1 MPIFYRGSGIDTYWY
16 LNNPVEIGF
25 IARAP
30 NVEPTT
36 ARLMQHISRGTS
48 NSPFISLTLSYAVA
62 RDYAILSS
70 PEIPTPSKPAY
81 VYEVEFQ
88 EPLPSGLKVLDPV
101 KEVAQTLPSPSTIG
115 PAYQHDGS
123 PEFLLGIV
131 DPRNMG
137 HFLVRHSPQ
146 PPLSEGT
153 LRTPN
158 LTLEL
163 ETFVRALRDAEI
175 LAYGTIPATCVV
187 NCFDVYAD
195 SYLSQSITPR

>member
-1 MPIFYRGSGIDTYWY
+1 MPILYRGAGIDTYWY
-16 LNNPVEIGF
+16 INNPIEIGF

-30 NVEPTT
+30 EVAPTT
-36 ARLMQHISRGTS
+36 TRLMQYISRGTS
-48 NSPFISLTLSYAVA
+48 NSPFISLSLSYAVA
-62 RDYAILSS
+62 RDYAIVSS

-88 EPLPSGLKVLDPV
+88 DPLPPGLEVLDPV
-101 KEVAQTLPSPSTIG
+101 KEVAQTLPMPLTIG
-115 PAYQHDGS
+115 PTYQHDGA
-123 PEFLLGIV
+123 PEFLLGVV

-137 HFLVRHSPQ
+137 HFFVGHSPQ

-153 LRTPN
+153 PRSPN
-158 LTLEL
+158 LSLEL

-175 LAYGTIPATCVV
+175 LAYGAIPATCVV

-195 SYLSQSITPR
+195 SYLSE

>member
-1 MPIFYRGSGIDTYWY
+1 MPIFYRGAGIDTYWY
-16 LNNPVEIGF
+16 LNNPIEIGF
-25 IARAP
+25 VARAP
-30 NVEPTT
+30 DVAPTT
-36 ARLMQHISRGTS
+36 ARLIQHISRGTS

-70 PEIPTPSKPAY
+70 LEIPTPSKPAY
-81 VYEVEFQ
+81 VYEIEFQ
-88 EPLPSGLKVLDPV
+88 DPLPSGLKMLDPV
-101 KEVAQTLPSPSTIG
+101 KEVAKELPSPPTIG

-123 PEFLLGIV
+123 QEFLLGV
-131 DPRNMG
+131 VNPRNMG

-153 LRTPN
+153 PRPPN

-163 ETFVRALRDAEI
+163 ETLVRALRDAEI

-187 NCFDVYAD
+187 NCFDVYVD
-195 SYLSQSITPR
+195 TPFSE

>member
-1 MPIFYRGSGIDTYWY
+1 MPIFYRGAGIDTYWY

-25 IARAP
+25 VAKAP
-30 NVEPTT
+30 EVTSTT
-36 ARLMQHISRGTS
+36 TRLIQHISRGTS

-81 VYEVEFQ
+81 VYEIELQ
-88 EPLPSGLKVLDPV
+88 DPLPSGLKLLDPV
-101 KEVAQTLPSPSTIG
+101 KEVANELPSPPTIG

-123 PEFLLGIV
+123 QEFLLGV
-131 DPRNMG
+131 ANPRNMG
-137 HFLVRHSPQ
+137 HFLRKHSPQ

-153 LRTPN
+153 PRPPN

-163 ETFVRALRDAEI
+163 ETLVRALRDAEI
-175 LAYGTIPATCVV
+175 LAYGTIPGTSVV
-187 NCFDVYAD
+187 NCFDVYVD
-195 SYLSQSITPR
+195 KHLSQ